1 MKKQIPAI
9 KGTKDIL
16 PREARTWQSVET
28 VIRRVCELYG
38 YREIRTPIFEATE
51 LFEKGTGETSDIVI
65 KEMYTF
71 KDKGGR
77 SLTLR
82 PEYTP
87 SIVRSIIEN
96 RLYLKSDPLRFYF
109 MGPMFRYD
117 KPQKGRFRQFHQ
129 LDVEVFAEENPAVDA
144 ELVEMADFLLK
155 ELKVSEIQTLVNSVG
170 CKACR
175 PSYIKKLRSQA
186 EKERQGLCDDCQR
199 KVDSNPLRIF
209 DCKVETC
216 QAIAKDFP
224 MITDFLCQECEEHFK
239 QFCSYLDFYGLKYR
253 IEPRLVRGID
263 YYTKTTFEIISSKL
277 GAQNA
282 ILGGGRYDD
291 MMKEF
296 GGPDICGIG
305 FAMGMER
312 LLSVVPITK
321 QKEQFLYLAYLGDE
335 PKRAGMILAQFLR
348 KEGVECLMEYR
359 KKGLKNQL
367 SRANKLGAI
376 WTLIIGDDEV
386 KKRKYQLKNMV
397 TGQQTECSREE
408 ILNII
413 RENT

>member
-1 MKKQIPAI
+1 MKKQIPAL
-9 KGTKDIL
+9 KGPKDIL

-129 LDVEVFAEENPAVDA
+129 LDVEVFAEEDPAVDA

-155 ELKVSEIQTLVNSVG
+155 ELKVFEIQTLVNSVG

-186 EKERQGLCDDCQR
+186 EKERQDLCDDCQR

-216 QAIAKDFP
+216 QAIAKSFP

-359 KKGLKNQL
+359 EKGLKNQL